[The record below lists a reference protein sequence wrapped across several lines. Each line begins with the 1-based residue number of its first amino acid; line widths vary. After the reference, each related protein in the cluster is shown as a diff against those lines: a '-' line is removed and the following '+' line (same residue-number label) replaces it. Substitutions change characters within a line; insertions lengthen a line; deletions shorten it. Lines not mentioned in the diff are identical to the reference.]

1 MNQGYI
7 SGAQHAV
14 AQANGLDTN
23 GLDIYCVGVVVLG
36 YCGRYS
42 SYRVIDLL
50 LSIVA
55 GIK

>member
-14 AQANGLDTN
+14 AQANGLD
-23 GLDIYCVGVVVLG
+23 ICCVGVVALG
-36 YCGRYS
+36 YGGRYS
-42 SYRVIDLL
+42 RSRGMNLL
-50 LSIVA
+50 RSIVA